1 MLGKLEEDS
10 PLWDEVESLDVES
23 LDVESLDVESL
34 DVESLDVESLDVESL
49 DVESLDNDELIKKLH
64 EDRLPINNIDEAIKE
79 NNLLFFIVKKFYKTN
94 FKM

>member
-10 PLWDEVESLDVES
+10 PLWDE
-23 LDVESLDVESL
+23 
-34 DVESLDVESLDVESL
+34 
-49 DVESLDNDELIKKLH
+49 VESLDNDELIKKLH